1 MKRNRVLPVLALFV
15 LCWGLLGGVA
25 FGAATERFGPDSDRD
40 HATVDQPR
48 WPKGI
53 VEVFRD
59 ETRVYSWWCNGNNNV
74 YFRADRNEIN
84 GLLLK
89 FSKVRLQDHEVV
101 IKANTGKAK
110 SFRGDVIEYN
120 VSLNMHSGSSRLLE
134 LEEENAETL
143 EPVLTIYVGDGDEQF
158 KQLKF
163 PDNIIITSDVKGLEV
178 ESKTVKPKRNAF
190 YGRIQLNGQ
199 DYYTEYQKRRFAVF
213 LTLWE
218 EGVDGGIKVGQVD
231 YKGYLRIVLSNEEL
245 SMLIKG
251 NSWLTMTA
259 RKQTARRPMF
269 KARKDHPRYPV
280 EKLSIEKE
288 NAGVEYI
295 CLPEAYFGRVLFEDS
310 SPVVPLKENKAERIM
325 VNFPYAGM
333 AMIDKEGCF
342 QVFFTDE
349 QFEKLKIK
357 EPRENIFIPSYTKT
371 GSASAKYT
379 FPVSSLSRD
388 TKNPGVVIIPKPE
401 ERK

>member
-1 MKRNRVLPVLALFV
+1 MKRNSVLVLALFV
-15 LCWGLLGGVA
+15 LWWGLLGGVA
-25 FGAATERFGPDSDRD
+25 FGFATEKFGPDSDRS
-40 HATVDQPR
+40 HATTEQPR

-59 ETRVYSWWCNGNNNV
+59 ETRVYSWWCNGNENV
-74 YFRADRNEIN
+74 YFSADRNEIN

-89 FSKVRLQDHEVV
+89 FSKVPLQDHEVV
-101 IKANTGKAK
+101 IKANTGKRK
-110 SFRGDVIEYN
+110 SFRGDVTEYN
-120 VSLNMHSGSSRLLE
+120 VSLNMKNRSARLHG
-134 LEEENAETL
+134 LEEDNAETL

-199 DYYTEYQKRRFAVF
+199 DYYTEYQKAYFAVF

-218 EGVDGGIKVGQVD
+218 EGVDDGIKVGRVD
-231 YKGYLRIVLSNEEL
+231 YKGYLRIALSNEEL
-245 SMLIKG
+245 SMLMRG
-251 NSWLTMTA
+251 DSWLTMTA
-259 RKQTARRPMF
+259 GNQRS
-269 KARKDHPRYPV
+269 KAREDHPGYPV
-280 EKLSIEKE
+280 EKLSIEIE

-310 SPVVPLKENKAERIM
+310 SPLVLLKENKAARIR
-325 VNFPYAGM
+325 VTFPYAGM

-357 EPRENIFIPSYTKT
+357 EPRKNIFIPSYTKT
-371 GSASAKYT
+371 GGASAKYT
-379 FPVSSLSRD
+379 FPVSTLSRD
-388 TKNPGVVIIPKPE
+388 KKNPGVVIIPKPE

>member
-1 MKRNRVLPVLALFV
+1 MKRNRVLVLALFV
-15 LCWGLLGGVA
+15 LCWGLLDGVA
-25 FGAATERFGPDSDRD
+25 FGLATETFGPDSDRD
-40 HATVDQPR
+40 HATVEQPR

-59 ETRVYSWWCNGNNNV
+59 ETRVYSRWCNGNENV

-84 GLLLK
+84 SLLLK

-101 IKANTGKAK
+101 INASTGYAN

-120 VSLNMHSGSSRLLE
+120 VSLNMKSGFARLHE
-134 LEEENAETL
+134 LEEDNAETL
-143 EPVLTIYVGDGDEQF
+143 EPVLTIYVGDGDEHF

-178 ESKTVKPKRNAF
+178 ESKAVKPKRNAF

-199 DYYTEYQKRRFAVF
+199 DYYTEYQKRYFAVF

-218 EGVDGGIKVGQVD
+218 EGVDGGIQIGRVD
-231 YKGYLRIVLSNEEL
+231 YKGYLRVALSNEEL
-245 SMLIKG
+245 SMLMRG

-259 RKQTARRPMF
+259 GNHML
-269 KARKDHPRYPV
+269 KARKDHPGYPV
-280 EKLSIEKE
+280 EKLSFEKE
-288 NAGVEYI
+288 TAGVEYI
-295 CLPEAYFGRVLFEDS
+295 CLPEAYFGRVLFEDCLPS
-310 SPVVPLKENKAERIM
+310 VPLKENNAARIM

-357 EPRENIFIPSYTKT
+357 EPRKNIFIPSYTKT

-388 TKNPGVVIIPKPE
+388 KKNPGVVIIPKPE